1 MTIDLTEQ
9 EAKILIQL
17 LDVAVKAGG
26 LQVAA
31 PAASIASKISEQ
43 MVEVPSEEPQIEVVE

>member
-1 MTIDLTEQ
+1 MNIEFTEQ
-9 EAKILIQL
+9 EAQDLVGL

-31 PAASIASKISEQ
+31 VAIVLTNKIQTAFSEAPKAPAKASK
-43 MVEVPSEEPQIEVVE
+43 